1 MLLHHSPLQT
11 IGGAVRGKQ
20 TAGVS
25 WKLSKLDHL
34 LLGCSRMMFLLFK
47 FTSKVPNNAKQLGRT
62 ATAQQGLE
70 WLLMWIRL
78 HYPAGGRRGV
88 DAEKVVLYEHQG
100 QCLKCHTSAERRDL
114 SLINFQR
121 FLLSVCLKASL
132 VECPPEV
139 TALNKC
145 ITSLKISSISTACS
159 SPPPH
164 YLQ

>member
-1 MLLHHSPLQT
+1 
-11 IGGAVRGKQ
+11 
-20 TAGVS
+20 
-25 WKLSKLDHL
+25 
-34 LLGCSRMMFLLFK
+34 
-47 FTSKVPNNAKQLGRT
+47 
-62 ATAQQGLE
+62 
-70 WLLMWIRL
+70 MWIRL

-132 VECPPEV
+132 VKCPPEV
-139 TALNKC
+139 TALKKC